1 MEVKDP
7 ALAAQ
12 ERDSDVVRTSVV
24 VMVSV
29 SKKTI
34 TSVSVRRISSH
45 LTLLVPGPPE
55 KDKGSEAIALAALEV
70 VKAHP
75 HSGWV

>member
-1 MEVKDP
+1 MEVKEP

-24 VMVSV
+24 VTVSV
-29 SKKTI
+29 SEKTI

-45 LTLLVPGPPE
+45 LSLLVPEPPE
-55 KDKGSEAIALAALEV
+55 KDKVRQL
-70 VKAHP
+70 H
-75 HSGWV
+75 